1 MERMGEI
8 HQLHPKT
15 MTCRCISGI
24 LTEQRYQEK
33 RREQVIELM
42 ARRRSIRSYTDEQV
56 GEEDIDALLQAGL
69 LSASS
74 RGIRPW
80 ELLVVTAKEQLQA
93 LSKAKAHG
101 GAFLSGAPL
110 GIVVLGIPE
119 ASDVWVED
127 ASIVASNLLLEAE
140 SLGLGACWIQIRN
153 RKSADGTSAET
164 VVRQILTIPESRSVE
179 AIIAIGHPSEEKPGY
194 SREGLHWEKV
204 FRERWQDTP
213 EK

>member
-1 MERMGEI
+1 M
-8 HQLHPKT
+8 
-15 MTCRCISGI
+15 
-24 LTEQRYQEK
+24 
-33 RREQVIELM
+33 IELM
-42 ARRRSIRSYTDEQV
+42 ARRRSIRSYTDERV
-56 GEEDIDALLQAGL
+56 GEEEIDALLQAAL

-80 ELLVVTAKEQLQA
+80 ELVVVTAKEQLQA

-119 ASDVWVED
+119 ASDVWIED

-153 RKSADGTSAET
+153 RKSADGNSAEA
-164 VVRQILTIPESRSVE
+164 VVRQVLAIPESRSIE
-179 AIIAIGHPSEEKPGY
+179 AVIAVGHPAEQKTGY
-194 SREGLHWEKV
+194 TREDLHWEKV
-204 FRERWQDTP
+204 HRERWQDTP
-213 EK
+213 EKQ